1 MKTVKDLCLGVAVAG
16 MVVGAGSALGCAVAF
31 ADSGTSDAAADT
43 RSNARAGAAAD
54 VDRADR
60 ASAGAASAAG
70 PANRNRAATRPE
82 AAGADGDRA
91 ADRVDASARAAARV
105 SAPVSHTADTGDS
118 GAYVPGFRSA
128 GTVPAAAATTV
139 LPGNAVDVA
148 DRITVPVAA
157 SAPAATPWLAATNP
171 AGNRAT
177 AGGVAQALAEAVAA
191 LLATPAG
198 PLQPVTPFP
207 LPAPTPVLPAAPA
220 GALTVTAASTAGR
233 SRSAS
238 VTASQIGDPDPTH
251 VLLIGTDG
259 TNLSKILE
267 YAYDDPNSG
276 FRVVMEQG
284 VTGATSIVGHTTISG
299 PSWSTILTGAW
310 DNKTGVINNL
320 FNPAPYIPWPTV
332 FNQLEYFDS
341 TIDTAVFAN
350 WKYINDIAGAGSYP
364 VAPADNVFVEFSNS
378 WEDTDDLVVDATIA
392 RINATQASESTFM
405 FSYQVAVDEAGH
417 AHGGDSPEYVAAVVN
432 TSENIARIMDAID
445 AWESANPG
453 QEWTVIVTT
462 DHGHQQSVGFGH
474 GFQSPNETSS
484 FVMFDL
490 EGDGANDG
498 KQNLGYTNADITPT
512 IVNLFGAP
520 SRSDFDGVPL
530 QTKVTSIVDPTDL
543 KQALNDAID
552 MYGYPNIGDDI
563 ALGVR
568 TVFASIPYFLDG
580 FVNTIT
586 GQLQDIVDA
595 DIFLVSALAG
605 VAEFVVQI
613 VGDILVGT
621 TQAIARVV
629 ATLTG
634 SGVIPPSD
642 PPLPPPS
649 SAVLLPVPPAAVLV

>member
-1 MKTVKDLCLGVAVAG
+1 MKTVQDLCLGVAVAG
-16 MVVGAGSALGCAVAF
+16 VVVGAGSVLGCAVAF
-31 ADSGTSDAAADT
+31 ADSATSESSADT
-43 RSNARAGAAAD
+43 RSDARAATTTD
-54 VDRADR
+54 VGPADR
-60 ASAGAASAAG
+60 ASAGAASAAASG
-70 PANRNRAATRPE
+70 SRHRAAARPE
-82 AAGADGDRA
+82 AAGAGGDRA

-105 SAPVSHTADTGDS
+105 SAPVSHTADTGDG
-118 GAYVPGFRSA
+118 GAYVPGLRSA
-128 GTVPAAAATTV
+128 GTVPA
-139 LPGNAVDVA
+139 
-148 DRITVPVAA
+148 
-157 SAPAATPWLAATNP
+157 PAAGLLAA
-171 AGNRAT
+171 
-177 AGGVAQALAEAVAA
+177 
-191 LLATPAG
+191 
-198 PLQPVTPFP
+198 LQPVTPFP

-251 VLLIGTDG
+251 VLLIGVDG

-267 YAYDDPNSG
+267 YAYDEPNSG
-276 FRVVMEQG
+276 FRVVMDQSL
-284 VTGATSIVGHTTISG
+284 TGATSIVGHTTISG
-299 PSWSTILTGAW
+299 PSWTTILTGVW
-310 DNKTGVINNL
+310 DNKSGVINNL
-320 FNPAPYIPWPTV
+320 FDPAPYIPWPTV

-341 TIDTAVFAN
+341 SINTAVFAN
-350 WKYINDIAGAGSYP
+350 WQYINDIAGAGSYP
-364 VAPADNVFVEFSNS
+364 VAPADNVFVGFSNS

-392 RINATQASESTFM
+392 RINATQAADSTFV

-417 AHGGDSPEYVAAVVN
+417 AHGGDSPEYVAAVLN

-445 AWESANPG
+445 AWETANPG

-498 KQNLGYTNADITPT
+498 KQNLGYTNADVTPT

-530 QTKVTSIVDPTDL
+530 QTKVTSIVDPIDL
-543 KQALNDAID
+543 KQALNDAIG

-580 FVNTIT
+580 FVNTVT